1 MHWGHTHVN
10 EEITVTRTDT
20 WVQGSIRQT
29 NMQKDTIDRHRQTD
43 IKPYRQKDRLSDKVT
58 GESVMDSMIVS
69 TRS

>member
-29 NMQKDTIDRHRQTD
+29 NKQKDTIDRHRQTD
-43 IKPYRQKDRLSDKVT
+43 IPPYRQKDRLSDKVT
-58 GESVMDSMIVS
+58 GESVMDSMIVP

>member
-20 WVQGSIRQT
+20 LVQGSIRQT
-29 NMQKDTIDRHRQTD
+29 NKQKDTIDRHRQTD

-58 GESVMDSMIVS
+58 GESVMDSMIVP